1 MFLWITIRQTCLGRY
16 IIFHILTTIVQHE
29 SKQPLRNKYFCR
41 RIEISVCKGT
51 HPYSYFHLPFKR
63 SYWQFLSKWNFAWRC
78 KYGIFPNIWE
88 RNTFQT
94 TNLYVLR
101 FYRQFQRRKLYNWI
115 YFAVI
120 LKLRAH
126 NRAGFFNDFEL
137 YLKLELFRS
146 SYFGSKSWFY
156 HSPCI
161 GINIRF
167 RGRNLHIFQ
176 SPTVKLK
183 LEMWE
188 IGFTVFLSVHEKIN
202 FKN

>member
-16 IIFHILTTIVQHE
+16 IIFHILTTIVKHE
-29 SKQPLRNKYFCR
+29 SKQPLWNKYFCR

-63 SYWQFLSKWNFAWRC
+63 SYWQFFQSGTLPGGVNMESFLTFGKEILFKLLTCMYCDSIGSFKDESCIIGYISQLNWNW
-78 KYGIFPNIWE
+78 
-88 RNTFQT
+88 
-94 TNLYVLR
+94 
-101 FYRQFQRRKLYNWI
+101 
-115 YFAVI
+115 
-120 LKLRAH
+120 RAH
-126 NRAGFFNDFEL
+126 NRAGFFNGFEL

-146 SYFGSKSWFY
+146 SYFGSKSWFC

-161 GINIRF
+161 GISIRF

-188 IGFTVFLSVHEKIN
+188 IGFTVFLSVHEKIT